1 MIINKKTSGPGTDR
15 DTEKRDVEEADHQAF
30 FERGGESGNIRETRV
45 ETWKEEWEISATELC
60 NVIKRKKRN
69 TAPGPDGIT
78 LRLWRKIPGKMVERI
93 TKIMNKIL
101 KEGKFPSKWKIAKL
115 VLIPKAKKDE
125 SDIPKARPICLI
137 DDIGKYLEKII
148 VERINNRMEY
158 MAERGMAFCA
168 IGKNQYGFR
177 KNRSTIDALYRVKEI
192 AEGARTSGETAVMI
206 SLDIENA
213 FNSIPWAEI
222 RKMLV
227 RKKIPAYLIRILN
240 SYLRERYVE
249 FPTIESN
256 N

>member
-1 MIINKKTSGPGTDR
+1 M
-15 DTEKRDVEEADHQAF
+15 
-30 FERGGESGNIRETRV
+30 
-45 ETWKEEWEISATELC
+45 
-60 NVIKRKKRN
+60 
-69 TAPGPDGIT
+69 
-78 LRLWRKIPGKMVERI
+78 
-93 TKIMNKIL
+93 
-101 KEGKFPSKWKIAKL
+101 
-115 VLIPKAKKDE
+115 IPKAKKDE
-125 SDIPKARPICLI
+125 SDIPKARSICLI
-137 DDIGKYLEKII
+137 DDIEKCLEKII

-192 AEGARTSGETAVMI
+192 AEGTRTSGETAVMI

-240 SYLRERYVE
+240 SFFRERYVE
-249 FPTIESN
+249 FPTIEGAITRMEVQKGVPQGSVLGPLIWIMVYDKELGIKKEPGCEVIGYADDTMITSIATKRLN
-256 N
+256 